1 MPFVPWMLRSSPCH
15 PILLLPEVL
24 QLALQNLRSGTTQ
37 VSAHPL
43 TEFVFGT
50 LPPETGAFFR
60 IFLEQVFW
68 QAETTDCKKFAG

>member
-1 MPFVPWMLRSSPCH
+1 MVATGFTLSL
-15 PILLLPEVL
+15 ILLLQEVL

-50 LPPETGAFFR
+50 LPPETGRFFG
-60 IFLEQVFW
+60 FLLERC
-68 QAETTDCKKFAG
+68 ENMLLAGGIHGLQEVCWLK